1 MRRFATVFQFEFKNY
16 VKNKSFVISTILI
29 ALVIGIVMF
38 VPNVIDLSDVLGVST
53 EKTLEEDKE
62 DAEEAAEDKSKYG
75 LVDTNGYFADTSL
88 LEPYYEDAEFVD
100 YPDEKSLEDAIEKE
114 KVEAGF
120 VVEDDTHFRYLVWN
134 NHMFGEEVLGF
145 QEAMTVLHKQLFCQ
159 EKNLD
164 FQEFASTYD
173 APVEYE
179 QEVLGKDATDNYWYS
194 YALVIVIFM
203 IIVLY
208 CVMIA
213 TSVTSEKSN
222 RAIEVLVTSI
232 DSKFLLFGKVLSG
245 ALAAILQVGIIL
257 ATALVCYQINRDAWG
272 GALDP
277 ILHIPGTV
285 LWAFAMFGIGGFL
298 FYAFLYGALG
308 ALVSKTEDVNKSIGS
323 LQMLVMLVYFVVL
336 FSLDNVDGILI
347 KVCSFLPI
355 SSYSAM
361 FVRIAMG
368 NVEVWEIAVSFVIL
382 VVSTIGVGWL
392 AAKIYRMGTLR
403 YGNPISIKNALKN
416 LKND

>member
-16 VKNKSFVISTILI
+16 MKNKSFVISTILI

-38 VPNVIDLSDVLGVST
+38 VPNVMDLSDVLGVST
-53 EKTLEEDKE
+53 EKTQEEDKE
-62 DAEEAAEDKSKYG
+62 DTEKAAEDKSKYG
-75 LVDTNGYFADTSL
+75 LVDTNGYFVDTSL
-88 LEPYYEDAEFVD
+88 LELYYEDAEFVN

-134 NHMFGEEVLGF
+134 NHMFGDDVLVF
-145 QEAMTVLHKQLFCQ
+145 QEVMTVLHKQLFCQ

-164 FQEFASTYD
+164 FQEFAATYD

-323 LQMLVMLVYFVVL
+323 LQMLVMLVYFIVL

-382 VVSTIGVGWL
+382 VASTIGVGWL